1 MKSLYN
7 ADRWVALHFP
17 MEEWPRD
24 IITGSPEVTHRPQDT
39 GAGAQNLVL
48 WYIFPASSASFP
60 THAMW
65 WTPPVDLWKY
75 LLLPSSPT
83 QLPAAVDTHRPGG
96 TCRDWARS
104 PPPHP
109 HPSTTLPPPR
119 ADVGSPCPVAWPFWQ
134 HTKRCRNAP
143 SFRTQKEICSA
154 SNFFS
159 LFFLIKKK
167 NNNRN
172 ELSGWEGAVASL
184 PAISGG
190 WSLLSSILQGDCIL
204 QETLVGW
211 AGSLAA
217 SFFF

>member
-167 NNNRN
+167 TTTGMSC
-172 ELSGWEGAVASL
+172 L
-184 PAISGG
+184 GG
-190 WSLLSSILQGDCIL
+190 RAQLLLCLLSPADGPCSPASCRGIASCRRHWWGGQGL
-204 QETLVGW
+204 LRP
-211 AGSLAA
+211 L
-217 SFFF
+217 FFF